1 MQQDLLQRLQA
12 IQEIS
17 TVVVMSHANLNS
29 RISDL
34 INGIESGMFDEED
47 MTKQIEDFTRAMSY
61 ANDAMSTMEEVAE
74 KLSGYGN

>member
-1 MQQDLLQRLQA
+1 MHQDLLQRLQA

-61 ANDAMSTMEEVAE
+61 ANDAMIAFCDRLEE
-74 KLSGYGN
+74 LGND